1 MRHALVVLT
10 LLAALGAAA
19 APGSAADKASLIDIE
34 DEVMCVSCE
43 IPLNIAESAQA
54 DQQREFIRER
64 VDAGQT
70 KSQIKTALVAEY
82 GRDVLAL
89 PDSEGFGMTA
99 YLVPLA
105 LVALLA
111 GGLVLLIPRWRRRSR
126 AALVETDEAPELSKA
141 EASRLDE
148 ELARYER

>member
-1 MRHALVVLT
+1 MSRAVVVLT
-10 LLAALGAAA
+10 VLTALIA
-19 APGSAADKASLIDIE
+19 APPATAAGKASLIDVE

-54 DQQREFIRER
+54 DQQRDFIRAQI
-64 VDAGQT
+64 DAG
-70 KSQIKTALVAEY
+70 KSKEQIKTALVAEY
-82 GRDVLAL
+82 GREVLAL
-89 PDSEGFGMTA
+89 PDSEGFGLTA

-111 GGLVLLIPRWRRRSR
+111 GGLALLLPRWRRRAP
-126 AALVETDEAPELSKA
+126 AALVETGEAPELSKA

>member
-1 MRHALVVLT
+1 MRRAAV
-10 LLAALGAAA
+10 LLALLACLVAPAAA
-19 APGSAADKASLIDIE
+19 SAAEASLVDIE

-64 VDAGQT
+64 IAQGQT
-70 KSQIKTALVAEY
+70 KSQIKTAMVAEY

-89 PDSEGFGMTA
+89 PDSDGFGITA

-111 GGLVLLIPRWRRRSR
+111 GGLALLIPRWRRRPPS
-126 AALVETDEAPELSKA
+126 DGPGGDDAPAISQA
-141 EASRLDE
+141 EGRRLDE
-148 ELARYER
+148 ELARYDR

>member
-1 MRHALVVLT
+1 MRPGALLLVLLALALVPAT
-10 LLAALGAAA
+10 AAA
-19 APGSAADKASLIDIE
+19 ASASLVDIE

-54 DQQREFIRER
+54 DQQREFIRARIEQ
-64 VDAGQT
+64 GQT
-70 KSQIKTALVAEY
+70 KEQIKSALVAEY

-89 PDSEGFGMTA
+89 PESEGFGITA
-99 YLVPLA
+99 YIVPLA

-111 GGLVLLIPRWRRRSR
+111 GGLALLLPRWRRRTAS
-126 AALVETDEAPELSKA
+126 AAAADDDPALSTA
-141 EASRLDE
+141 EGRRLDE

>member
-1 MRHALVVLT
+1 MRRAAV
-10 LLAALGAAA
+10 LLALLACLA
-19 APGSAADKASLIDIE
+19 APAGATAAQASLIDIE

-64 VDAGQT
+64 IAAGQT

-89 PDSEGFGMTA
+89 PDSDGFGITA
-99 YLVPLA
+99 YVVPLA

-111 GGLVLLIPRWRRRSR
+111 GGLALLIPRWRRRPPSGGPGGDD
-126 AALVETDEAPELSKA
+126 APALSQA
-141 EASRLDE
+141 EGRRLDE

>member
-1 MRHALVVLT
+1 MSRAVVVLT
-10 LLAALGAAA
+10 VLTALIA
-19 APGSAADKASLIDIE
+19 APPATAAGKASLIDVE

-54 DQQREFIRER
+54 DQQRDFIRAQI
-64 VDAGQT
+64 DAG
-70 KSQIKTALVAEY
+70 KSKEQIKTALVAEY
-82 GRDVLAL
+82 GREVLAL
-89 PDSEGFGMTA
+89 PDSEGFGLTA

-111 GGLVLLIPRWRRRSR
+111 GGLALLLPRWRRRAP
-126 AALVETDEAPELSKA
+126 AALAETGEAPELSKA